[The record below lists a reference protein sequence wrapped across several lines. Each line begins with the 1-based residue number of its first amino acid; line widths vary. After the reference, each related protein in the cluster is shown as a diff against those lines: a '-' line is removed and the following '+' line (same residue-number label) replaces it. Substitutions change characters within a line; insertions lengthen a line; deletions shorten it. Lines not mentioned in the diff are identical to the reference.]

1 MPSLKVSFLSSC
13 QHVKFEF
20 QPWHDKKG
28 FLKIGSFLVQA
39 CKIRLFTNPFRPL
52 CSAGP
57 DIQELLSMELLQQQ
71 KHTATT
77 AQLGGNGV
85 AYSRRRAA
93 AAQSCCTTEKI
104 IFSSSIR
111 FLRRS
116 SITRWHSMCTM
127 VIRALRSSFSRVV
140 EILRTPD
147 SSPFNPYQNSDRS
160 IPISLMKNFRDE
172 EVVVYTYTYVVC
184 MY

>member
-1 MPSLKVSFLSSC
+1 M
-13 QHVKFEF
+13 
-20 QPWHDKKG
+20 D
-28 FLKIGSFLVQA
+28 
-39 CKIRLFTNPFRPL
+39 
-52 CSAGP
+52 
-57 DIQELLSMELLQQQ
+57 
-71 KHTATT
+71 
-77 AQLGGNGV
+77 
-85 AYSRRRAA
+85 YSTAA
-93 AAQSCCTTEKI
+93 AACYILQQKEWSWPKCCSRALVSGSFAVEKI

-172 EVVVYTYTYVVC
+172 EVVCSSTTSSVHDANEDQRERKNPLGTVVSNFFLIRKKC
-184 MY
+184 TSKSLALYSF